1 MKFELYS
8 AVDTRDNKPTLWLVS
23 LGDSSVALF
32 NSKTAPSR
40 IKRNSLPPNYI
51 VWEHG
56 LNFDLFA
63 DAPSLID
70 SWEWP
75 E

>member
-1 MKFELYS
+1 MKFELYL

-23 LGDSSVALF
+23 LDDSSVALF

-40 IKRNSLPPNYI
+40 IKRNSLSPNSI

-56 LNFDLFA
+56 INFDLFA
-63 DAPSLID
+63 DAHNIID

>member
-1 MKFELYS
+1 MRFKLYS
-8 AVDTRDNKPTLWLVS
+8 AVGTRDNKPMLWLVS
-23 LGDSSVALF
+23 LDDSSVALF

-40 IKRNSLPPNYI
+40 IKRNSLSPNSI

-56 LNFDLFA
+56 PNFDLFA

-70 SWEWP
+70 SWEWAI
-75 E
+75 